1 MSESKQTIDQSEID
15 GQPDGEL
22 QPDGQPADEQKG
34 KSPGASA
41 PGGGADADDAAAPGG
56 APDADDAAAAGGA
69 PDAEAD
75 ANELQVDLD
84 ELGALAAKRDE
95 YLALA
100 QRTQADFENY
110 RKRVARESAL
120 AQQRGV
126 VKLAKELLP
135 AIDNLDRAL
144 DAAASQRPT
153 AGGTESSD
161 GGPGGAA
168 EHASLLD
175 GVRLVRSELSAAL
188 ARVGVESFSPGGE
201 AFDPSE
207 HEAIASVP
215 QPENGPASGTIVEV
229 YQAGYRLADSVIR
242 PARVVVAA

>member
-1 MSESKQTIDQSEID
+1 MSESKQTVDQSELDEQQTQSSPGHAPGD
-15 GQPDGEL
+15 GGAAPAPESV
-22 QPDGQPADEQKG
+22 PAD
-34 KSPGASA
+34 GAKA
-41 PGGGADADDAAAPGG
+41 PAGDHAA
-56 APDADDAAAAGGA
+56 
-69 PDAEAD
+69 
-75 ANELQVDLD
+75 ELQVDLD

-120 AQQRGV
+120 AHERGV
-126 VKLAKELLP
+126 AKLAKELLP

-144 DAAASQRPT
+144 DAAADRRP
-153 AGGTESSD
+153 AGGRPSPSD
-161 GGPGGAA
+161 RGPGGTA
-168 EHASLLD
+168 EDSLLLD

-188 ARVGVESFSPGGE
+188 ARVGVESYSPLGE
-201 AFDPSE
+201 TFDPSV

-215 QPENGPASGTIVEV
+215 GGDGATSGDVIEV
-229 YQAGYRLADSVIR
+229 YQAGYRLGETIIR